1 MAVNIHAFQLGAT
14 GECII
19 TYCFNSLRNKERR
32 DSRTAPAGAR
42 PDFFYLLRYLEMTFI
57 GGRAEL
63 QPEAPRV
70 LDIQYAVD
78 HGIQLILTIQF
89 EGLEFRPVERSLA
102 VPRMLIYK
110 TRIRSKHEPLYGC
123 ISKRFDADLLDVLA
137 KVYLT
142 Q

>member
-19 TYCFNSLRNKERR
+19 TYCFNSLRDKERR

-42 PDFFYLLRYLEMTFI
+42 PDYFYLLRYLEMAFI

-78 HGIQLILTIQF
+78 HGI
-89 EGLEFRPVERSLA
+89 
-102 VPRMLIYK
+102 
-110 TRIRSKHEPLYGC
+110 
-123 ISKRFDADLLDVLA
+123 
-137 KVYLT
+137 
-142 Q
+142 

>member
-42 PDFFYLLRYLEMTFI
+42 PDYFYLLRYLEMAFV

-63 QPEAPRV
+63 QLEAPRV

-78 HGIQLILTIQF
+78 HGI
-89 EGLEFRPVERSLA
+89 
-102 VPRMLIYK
+102 
-110 TRIRSKHEPLYGC
+110 
-123 ISKRFDADLLDVLA
+123 
-137 KVYLT
+137 
-142 Q
+142 